1 MSHKCLDRYGKYGT
15 MAVDHSTGGDI
26 IMAEDPWGYIHYR
39 NVTGSS
45 DSGGS
50 GCSPRCIAVIGW
62 ALIIILSIIGG
73 CSH

>member
-1 MSHKCLDRYGKYGT
+1 
-15 MAVDHSTGGDI
+15 
-26 IMAEDPWGYIHYR
+26 MAEDPWGYIHYR

-45 DSGGS
+45 DSGSGGS